1 MPQPTPQ
8 PTPQHS
14 PPRLLTILQ
23 LLRLPTVFT
32 ALADILLGSML
43 VGPPDPEIAATHLN
57 TLILLLVASAG
68 LYLSGMVFNDVF
80 DRHRDLRQRPGRPLP
95 SGRVSLKVAVSL
107 GTLLMVGGIIAAA
120 AVSRLTGSP
129 TSLLV
134 ALALA
139 ACVIAYDGLLKSTPL
154 GPLAMGACRSLNLL
168 LGATAATATG
178 SAETLCQGPVLHV
191 AAGLGL
197 YITGVTW
204 FARHEAG
211 TSQPSQLTAA
221 VILVNLGLATLVTFA
236 GLAAANAQQDASTS
250 VLLLMALI
258 IVSINRRL
266 IAAIRDPR
274 PERVQSGVGILL
286 LSLVMIDATLAL
298 AATANTT
305 AAILIASLLIPA
317 IALKRWIPMT

>member
-8 PTPQHS
+8 STPQHS
-14 PPRLLTILQ
+14 PARLLSILQ

-32 ALADILLGSML
+32 ALADILLGSLL
-43 VGPPDPEIAATHLN
+43 VGPPDPETAATHLN
-57 TLILLLVASAG
+57 SLILLLAASAG

-80 DRHRDLRQRPGRPLP
+80 DRHRDLLQRPGRPLP

-107 GTLLMVGGIIAAA
+107 GTLLMVGGTMAA
-120 AVSRLTGSP
+120 AVVSRITGSP

-139 ACVIAYDGLLKSTPL
+139 ACVMAYDGLLKSTPL

-168 LGATAATATG
+168 LGATAAGTTEA
-178 SAETLCQGPVLHV
+178 LCQGPVLHV

-197 YITGVTW
+197 YVAGVTW

-211 TSQPSQLTAA
+211 TSQPRQLTAA
-221 VILVNLGLATLVTFA
+221 VMLVNLGLATLVTFA
-236 GLAAANAQQDASTS
+236 GLASANAQQNSSTS

-258 IVSINRRL
+258 VVSINRRL

-274 PERVQSGVGILL
+274 PERVQAGVGILL

-317 IALKRWIPMT
+317 ITLKRWIPMT